1 MVSKINNFTNKLL
14 THVSKWLVRQI
25 LVSKIDN
32 SLARAPD
39 LTMTLLSL
47 KCVSNLKSI
56 FYLNPQWRRSQRY
69 TRFHENGS
77 FTVHSSSTP
86 QWRRSQRYTWFHEN
100 GSFTVHSS
108 STPQWRRS
116 QRYTWFHE
124 NGSFTLH
131 SSSNPQNK
139 TSCSLQTENLAS
151 ALLTLK
157 AFLFTKI
164 AYFFN
169 QFFGFFDPTMTLLT
183 PQL

>member
-77 FTVHSSSTP
+77 FSVHSSS
-86 QWRRSQRYTWFHEN
+86 N
-100 GSFTVHSS
+100 
-108 STPQWRRS
+108 PQWRRS

>member
-77 FTVHSSSTP
+77 FS
-86 QWRRSQRYTWFHEN
+86 
-100 GSFTVHSS
+100 VHSS

>member
-14 THVSKWLVRQI
+14 TQVSKWLVRQI

-77 FTVHSSSTP
+77 FS
-86 QWRRSQRYTWFHEN
+86 
-100 GSFTVHSS
+100 VHSS

-164 AYFFN
+164 AYFLINFLV
-169 QFFGFFDPTMTLLT
+169 FLT
-183 PQL
+183 RL

>member
-25 LVSKIDN
+25 LVSKIDI

-77 FTVHSSSTP
+77 FS
-86 QWRRSQRYTWFHEN
+86 
-100 GSFTVHSS
+100 VHSS

>member
-1 MVSKINNFTNKLL
+1 
-14 THVSKWLVRQI
+14 
-25 LVSKIDN
+25 
-32 SLARAPD
+32 
-39 LTMTLLSL
+39 MTLLSL

-77 FTVHSSSTP
+77 FS
-86 QWRRSQRYTWFHEN
+86 
-100 GSFTVHSS
+100 VHSS

-183 PQL
+183 PQLWISEHRNYESLNTATMNLLTLQLWISLAQLLPWVKVEI

>member
-14 THVSKWLVRQI
+14 TQVSKWLVRQI
-25 LVSKIDN
+25 LVSKIDI

-77 FTVHSSSTP
+77 FS
-86 QWRRSQRYTWFHEN
+86 
-100 GSFTVHSS
+100 VHSS